1 MMICGRLINVQMSAF
16 ILASLLVITAPL
28 PAAAQEV
35 HAFNV
40 SAQDPASAIRA
51 FGAQAEIQILASADD
66 LKGKKFNPISGDIS
80 TEDALN
86 SLLSGTG
93 LAHKYVGDRA
103 VALVSNTATAAQS
116 SSGTQIGTGTLRN
129 PNGSVRIAQSNA
141 TSAQSGADSSQNTN
155 ISSSSSASRDS
166 ERNGLEEIVVTAT
179 KRETTIQHTP
189 ISITAISGADIEA
202 RGIVDFTELAQS
214 IPGVSMKTSGPGQT
228 EFEMRG
234 MAGNG
239 GGAATVGFYLDDTP
253 LTGPATSTNGHVV
266 IDPNLYDLNR
276 VEVLRGPQGTLYGSS
291 SMGGTIKIVP
301 SPPNPAAFDA
311 SVETIFSDTD
321 GGGFNHGENA
331 MVNLPFGG
339 GTAAVRIVG
348 SQDHES
354 GWIDRIVIANGDF
367 PLETN
372 NLQTRGNVL
381 AAPVA
386 ANYKDVNDED
396 LTSVR
401 VSLLWK
407 PSDQLS
413 VTPSYFYQ
421 KIKMGGLSD
430 IDSNPGTNAHYQP
443 FDTPEPF
450 SDRFDLGSLN
460 IKYSFNAFDL
470 TSTTSYWSRDQQNAQ
485 DASEEWQW
493 IFSKPTILPFY
504 TSQGGIGPTDPTPI
518 EIDDTHQTSE
528 ELRLSSSGDSRFQWL
543 VGYFY
548 SDFFSG
554 TYDAFIMPG
563 ALPVFGTANIYT
575 APYDEKIIQNSV
587 FGEASFQLTP
597 ELKATAGL
605 RRYSYNSPLSL
616 SYSGYEA
623 TGSNAVASFASNAKD
638 QGLSPKFN
646 LSYEFDKNFMVYATM
661 AKGFRPG
668 SGDFPVPTSG
678 PTSCEASL
686 QALSHTTAF
695 VPSPTSYGPDTVW
708 SYELGEKATLL
719 DRRLT
724 INTAAYFENWSG
736 VQEFVA
742 LSCGFGFTGN
752 AGDAHVYGGEFETN
766 FLLTDGLILSANAGY
781 SNATIV
787 SSGVGTGI
795 KPGTRVQDVPDWTSS
810 VSLAYRRSIS
820 NQLAF
825 TARVEN
831 DYVGTRM
838 DVTYAANYLP
848 SYDLT
853 NIRAGVE
860 GDRWRAVVFAKNVL
874 NQRALL
880 SDTPQLSVYVPTF
893 NRIAVNQPLTIGID
907 LSYHFGR

>member
-1 MMICGRLINVQMSAF
+1 
-16 ILASLLVITAPL
+16 
-28 PAAAQEV
+28 
-35 HAFNV
+35 
-40 SAQDPASAIRA
+40 
-51 FGAQAEIQILASADD
+51 
-66 LKGKKFNPISGDIS
+66 
-80 TEDALN
+80 
-86 SLLSGTG
+86 
-93 LAHKYVGDRA
+93 
-103 VALVSNTATAAQS
+103 
-116 SSGTQIGTGTLRN
+116 
-129 PNGSVRIAQSNA
+129 
-141 TSAQSGADSSQNTN
+141 
-155 ISSSSSASRDS
+155 
-166 ERNGLEEIVVTAT
+166 
-179 KRETTIQHTP
+179 
-189 ISITAISGADIEA
+189 
-202 RGIVDFTELAQS
+202 
-214 IPGVSMKTSGPGQT
+214 MKTSGPGQT

-301 SPPNPAAFDA
+301 NAPNPAAFDA
-311 SVETIFSDTD
+311 SAEAIFSDTD
-321 GGGFNHGENA
+321 GGGFNYGENA
-331 MVNLPFGG
+331 MVNLPFAA
-339 GTAAVRIVG
+339 GTAALRIVG

-372 NLQTRGNVL
+372 NLQTRGNV
-381 AAPVA
+381 AAVPIA
-386 ANYKDVNDED
+386 ADYKDVNDED

-407 PSDQLS
+407 PTDQLS

-421 KIKMGGLSD
+421 EIKMGGLSD

-443 FDTPEPF
+443 FDTSEPF
-450 SDRFDLGSLN
+450 LDRFDLGSLN
-460 IKYSFNAFDL
+460 VKYSFSAFDL
-470 TSTTSYWSRDQQNAQ
+470 TSTTSYWTRDQQNAQ

-493 IFSKPTILPFY
+493 IFSTPSAILPFY
-504 TSQGGIGPTDPTPI
+504 TSQGGIGATDPTPI
-518 EIDDTHQTSE
+518 EVDDTHQTSE
-528 ELRLSSSGDSRFQWL
+528 ELRLNSTGDSRFQWL

-548 SDFFSG
+548 SDFYSQA
-554 TYDAFIMPG
+554 YDAFIMPG
-563 ALPVFGTANIYT
+563 ALPLFGTSNIYT
-575 APYDEKIIQNSV
+575 APYTEKIIQDSL
-587 FGEASFQLTP
+587 FGEVSYQLTP

-605 RRYSYNSPLSL
+605 RRYSYTSPVTL

-623 TGSNAVASFASNAKD
+623 TGSNAVKSFSSDARD
-638 QGLSPKFN
+638 QGVSPKYN
-646 LSYEFDKNFMVYATM
+646 LSYQLDRDLLLYATV

-686 QALSHTTAF
+686 QALNHTTAF

-708 SYELGEKATLL
+708 SYELGEKATLFE
-719 DRRLT
+719 RRLT
-724 INTAAYFENWSG
+724 INAAAYFENWNG
-736 VQEFVA
+736 VQEFIP

-752 AGDAHVYGGEFETN
+752 AGDAHIYGGEFETTV
-766 FLLTDGLILSANAGY
+766 LLTEGLILSANAGY
-781 SNATIV
+781 TNATIV
-787 SSGVGTGI
+787 NSSAGV

-825 TARVEN
+825 TALVEN
-831 DYVGTRM
+831 NYVGTRM
-838 DVTYAANYLP
+838 DVTYATNYLP

-853 NIRAGVE
+853 NLRAGVE
-860 GDRWRAVVFAKNVL
+860 GDRWKAVVFAKNLL

-893 NRIAVNQPLTIGID
+893 NRVAVNQPLTVGID